1 MRLSE
6 YMDTIR
12 GVIVSVQE
20 NESVC
25 VSFVESMPSYADLTN
40 WQDFS
45 VLQKM
50 EYIWYKDEVQTA
62 RILFYL
68 RVIPTCIECV
78 TAPIFRQVLVPTMF
92 LYMGHPNKKVA
103 RASHSMFVGFISSGK
118 DSDQDERVSLK
129 EKLVFYYIERSLAEY
144 PGTTPFKGMASG
156 VVALVRHLP
165 TGSPAIFYCINSF
178 VVKANRL
185 CGEQGESEPCKEI
198 IELLLRLIS
207 LVDIQVLS
215 NLMKLLAQL
224 IMKLPKDGQ
233 NLVLN
238 ELFSLVVESDDVTR
252 KPTLVSWLQS
262 LSYLCSQDT
271 SRVANSTEVGGDK
284 NSVSAQATNSSD
296 LHARL

>member
-6 YMDTIR
+6 YIDTIR
-12 GVIVSVQE
+12 GVVVSVQE
-20 NESVC
+20 NESAC
-25 VSFVESMPSYADLTN
+25 VSFVESMPSYADLKN

-68 RVIPTCIECV
+68 LVIPTCIEHV
-78 TAPIFRQVLVPTMF
+78 TAPIFKQ
-92 LYMGHPNKKVA
+92 
-103 RASHSMFVGFISSGK
+103 
-118 DSDQDERVSLK
+118 
-129 EKLVFYYIERSLAEY
+129 EY
-144 PGTTPFKGMASG
+144 PGTTLFKGMASG

-165 TGSPAIFYCINSF
+165 TGSPAIFYCINSL
-178 VVKANRL
+178 VVKADRL
-185 CGEQGESEPCKEI
+185 YGEVFAYKADIWKNWQGESEPCKEI
-198 IELLLRLIS
+198 IE
-207 LVDIQVLS
+207 
-215 NLMKLLAQL
+215 L

-238 ELFSLVVESDDVTR
+238 ELFSLVAESDDVTR

-271 SRVANSTEVGGDK
+271 SRVANSTEVGGDR

>member
-1 MRLSE
+1 MRLLE

-12 GVIVSVQE
+12 GVVVSVQE
-20 NESVC
+20 NESAC

-40 WQDFS
+40 WQDVS

-68 RVIPTCIECV
+68 RVIPTCIEHV
-78 TAPIFRQVLVPTMF
+78 TAPIFRQVLAPTMF
-92 LYMGHPNKKVA
+92 LYIGHPNKKVA

-118 DSDQDERVSLK
+118 DSNQDERVSLK
-129 EKLVFYYIERSLAEY
+129 EQLVFYCMERSLAEY
-144 PGTTPFKGMASG
+144 PSTTLFKGMASG

-165 TGSPAIFYCINSF
+165 TGSPAIFYCINSL
-178 VVKANRL
+178 VVKADRL
-185 CGEQGESEPCKEI
+185 CGEVFAYKADIWKNWQGESEPCKKI
-198 IELLLRLIS
+198 IE
-207 LVDIQVLS
+207 
-215 NLMKLLAQL
+215 L

-238 ELFSLVVESDDVTR
+238 ELFSLVAESDDVTR

-271 SRVANSTEVGGDK
+271 SRVANSTEVGGDR

>member
-12 GVIVSVQE
+12 GVVVSVQE
-20 NESVC
+20 NESAC
-25 VSFVESMPSYADLTN
+25 VSFVESMPSYADLRN

-68 RVIPTCIECV
+68 QVIPTCIERV
-78 TAPIFRQVLVPTMF
+78 TAPIFRQ
-92 LYMGHPNKKVA
+92 
-103 RASHSMFVGFISSGK
+103 
-118 DSDQDERVSLK
+118 
-129 EKLVFYYIERSLAEY
+129 EY
-144 PGTTPFKGMASG
+144 PGTTPFKGMASK
-156 VVALVRHLP
+156 VMALVRHLLA
-165 TGSPAIFYCINSF
+165 GSPAIFYCIN
-178 VVKANRL
+178 N
-185 CGEQGESEPCKEI
+185 
-198 IELLLRLIS
+198 
-207 LVDIQVLS
+207 LVVLS

-238 ELFSLVVESDDVTR
+238 ELFSLVAESDDVTC

-271 SRVANSTEVGGDK
+271 SRVANTTEVGGDR

>member
-12 GVIVSVQE
+12 GVVVSVQE
-20 NESVC
+20 NESAC
-25 VSFVESMPSYADLTN
+25 VSFVESMPSYADLRN

-68 RVIPTCIECV
+68 QVIPTCIERV
-78 TAPIFRQVLVPTMF
+78 TAPIFRQVLAPTMF
-92 LYMGHPNKKVA
+92 LYMGHPNKK
-103 RASHSMFVGFISSGK
+103 
-118 DSDQDERVSLK
+118 DSNQDERVSLK
-129 EKLVFYYIERSLAEY
+129 EQLVFYYMERSLAEY
-144 PGTTPFKGMASG
+144 PGTTPFKGMASK
-156 VVALVRHLP
+156 VMALVRHLLA
-165 TGSPAIFYCINSF
+165 GSPAIFYCINNL
-178 VVKANRL
+178 VVKADRL
-185 CGEQGESEPCKEI
+185 CGEVFAYKADIWKNWQGE
-198 IELLLRLIS
+198 
-207 LVDIQVLS
+207 QVLS

-238 ELFSLVVESDDVTR
+238 ELFSLVAESDDVTC

-271 SRVANSTEVGGDK
+271 SRVANTTEVGGDR